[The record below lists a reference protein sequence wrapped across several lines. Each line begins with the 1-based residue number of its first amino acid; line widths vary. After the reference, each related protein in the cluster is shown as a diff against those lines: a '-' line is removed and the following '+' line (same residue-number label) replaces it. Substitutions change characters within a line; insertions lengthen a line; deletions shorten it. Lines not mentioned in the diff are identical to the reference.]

1 MSGASAEGGES
12 SVMPRSDPSPDS
24 LAGLDFGAR
33 PPRRL
38 TRADVDAAVLRSAGL
53 GDLVDRLWREGA
65 AASNAAR
72 RSVTAHLRER
82 FGARDPH
89 SGAILRVVFVLL
101 LLSVLPIGMLN
112 GIRLGIENT
121 VVPGAIVS
129 VVVGAGVVAAV
140 AAAGGRPLG
149 RPVALQSTLL
159 AILLVVA
166 AGVAWVVADGWVRI
180 AYLVG
185 AALAAIAAIVV
196 RVVPARGRS
205 MTTDIDHGVEL
216 AHLDVAAEIATERER
231 MTAEL
236 TRELEGRPDV
246 AELVRRR
253 SAAIVELHARGGAM
267 QADEPDTPPGGFIIQ
282 QQTMLWLPASRLA

>member
-1 MSGASAEGGES
+1 MTA
-12 SVMPRSDPSPDS
+12 SDPPTDG

-33 PPRRL
+33 PHQRL

-53 GDLVDRLWREGA
+53 GDPVDRLWHEGA

-89 SGAILRVVFVLL
+89 SGVILRVVFVLL

-121 VVPGAIVS
+121 VVPGGIVS
-129 VVVGAGVVAAV
+129 VVVGIGALAAV

-159 AILLVVA
+159 AVLVIA
-166 AGVAWVVADGWVRI
+166 AAAVAWVVTDGGVRML
-180 AYLVG
+180 YLLG
-185 AALAAIAAIVV
+185 AVLAAIAAIVV
-196 RVVPARGRS
+196 RLMRARGGS
-205 MTTDIDHGVEL
+205 MTTDIDNGVEL
-216 AHLDVAAEIATERER
+216 AHLDVAAEIAVERDR

-236 TRELEGRPDV
+236 MRDLDGRTDV

-253 SAAIVELHARGGAM
+253 SAAIDELRSRGGAM
-267 QADEPDTPPGGFIIQ
+267 EADEPDTPPGGFIIHE
-282 QQTMLWLPASRLA
+282 QTMLWLPVSQRR

>member
-12 SVMPRSDPSPDS
+12 SVMPRSDPSPDGLS
-24 LAGLDFGAR
+24 GLDFGAR
-33 PPRRL
+33 APQRL

-140 AAAGGRPLG
+140 AAAGGDRSDDRSPCRARCSPSCWSSPRAWPGWSPTAGCGSPISSAPRSRRGDAG
-149 RPVALQSTLL
+149 RRTGHSPGRVHHSGADDAVAS
-159 AILLVVA
+159 
-166 AGVAWVVADGWVRI
+166 GE
-180 AYLVG
+180 
-185 AALAAIAAIVV
+185 
-196 RVVPARGRS
+196 PAR
-205 MTTDIDHGVEL
+205 M
-216 AHLDVAAEIATERER
+216 
-231 MTAEL
+231 M
-236 TRELEGRPDV
+236 P
-246 AELVRRR
+246 
-253 SAAIVELHARGGAM
+253 
-267 QADEPDTPPGGFIIQ
+267 
-282 QQTMLWLPASRLA
+282 

>member
-1 MSGASAEGGES
+1 MTA
-12 SVMPRSDPSPDS
+12 SDPPTDG

-33 PPRRL
+33 PHQRL

-53 GDLVDRLWREGA
+53 GDLVDRLWHEGA

-89 SGAILRVVFVLL
+89 SGVILRVVFVLL

-121 VVPGAIVS
+121 VVPGGIVS
-129 VVVGAGVVAAV
+129 VVVGIGALAAV
-140 AAAGGRPLG
+140 AAGGGRPLG

-159 AILLVVA
+159 AVLVIA
-166 AGVAWVVADGWVRI
+166 AAAVAWVVTDGGVRML
-180 AYLVG
+180 YLLG
-185 AALAAIAAIVV
+185 AVLAAIAAIVV
-196 RVVPARGRS
+196 RLMRARGGS
-205 MTTDIDHGVEL
+205 MTTDIDNGVEL
-216 AHLDVAAEIATERER
+216 AHLDVAAEIAVERDR

-236 TRELEGRPDV
+236 MRDLDGRTDV

-253 SAAIVELHARGGAM
+253 SAAIDELRSRGGAM
-267 QADEPDTPPGGFIIQ
+267 EADEPDTPPGGFIIHE
-282 QQTMLWLPASRLA
+282 QTMLWLPVSQRQRR

>member
-1 MSGASAEGGES
+1 MTA
-12 SVMPRSDPSPDS
+12 SDPPTDG

-33 PPRRL
+33 PHQRL

-53 GDLVDRLWREGA
+53 GDLVDRLWHEGA

-89 SGAILRVVFVLL
+89 SGVILRVVFVLL

-112 GIRLGIENT
+112 GIRLGVENT
-121 VVPGAIVS
+121 VVPGGIVS
-129 VVVGAGVVAAV
+129 VVVGIGALAAV

-159 AILLVVA
+159 AVLVIA
-166 AGVAWVVADGWVRI
+166 AAAVAWVVTDGGIRML
-180 AYLVG
+180 YLLG
-185 AALAAIAAIVV
+185 AVIAAIAAIVV
-196 RVVPARGRS
+196 RLMRARGGS
-205 MTTDIDHGVEL
+205 MTTDIDNGVEL
-216 AHLDVAAEIATERER
+216 AHLDVAAEIAVERDR

-236 TRELEGRPDV
+236 MRDLDGRTDV

-253 SAAIVELHARGGAM
+253 SAAIDKLRSRGGAM
-267 QADEPDTPPGGFIIQ
+267 EADEPDTPPGGFIIHD
-282 QQTMLWLPASRLA
+282 QTMLWLPVSQRQRR

>member
-1 MSGASAEGGES
+1 MTA
-12 SVMPRSDPSPDS
+12 SDPPPDG

-33 PPRRL
+33 PHQRL

-53 GDLVDRLWREGA
+53 GDLVDRLWHEGA

-89 SGAILRVVFVLL
+89 SGVILRVVFVLL

-112 GIRLGIENT
+112 GIRLGVENT
-121 VVPGAIVS
+121 VVPGGIVS
-129 VVVGAGVVAAV
+129 VVVGIGALAAV

-159 AILLVVA
+159 AVLMIAA
-166 AGVAWVVADGWVRI
+166 AGVAWVVTDGGVRML
-180 AYLVG
+180 YLLG
-185 AALAAIAAIVV
+185 AVLAAIAAIVV
-196 RVVPARGRS
+196 RLMRARGGS
-205 MTTDIDHGVEL
+205 MTTDIDSGVES
-216 AHLDVAAEIATERER
+216 AHLDVAAEIAVERDR

-236 TRELEGRPDV
+236 MHDLVGRTDV

-253 SAAIVELHARGGAM
+253 SAAIGELHSRGGAM
-267 QADEPDTPPGGFIIQ
+267 EADEPDTPLGGFIIHE
-282 QQTMLWLPASRLA
+282 QTMLWLPVSQRR

>member
-1 MSGASAEGGES
+1 MAA
-12 SVMPRSDPSPDS
+12 SDPPPDG
-24 LAGLDFGAR
+24 LAGLNFGAR
-33 PPRRL
+33 APQRL

-53 GDLVDRLWREGA
+53 GDLVDRLWHEGA

-89 SGAILRVVFVLL
+89 SGVILRVVFVLL

-121 VVPGAIVS
+121 VVPGGIVS
-129 VVVGAGVVAAV
+129 VVVGIGALAAV

-159 AILLVVA
+159 AVLVIA
-166 AGVAWVVADGWVRI
+166 AAAVAWVVTDGGIRML
-180 AYLVG
+180 YLLG
-185 AALAAIAAIVV
+185 AVLAAIAAIVV
-196 RVVPARGRS
+196 RLMRARGGS
-205 MTTDIDHGVEL
+205 MTTDIDNGVEL
-216 AHLDVAAEIATERER
+216 AHLDVAAEIAVERDR

-236 TRELEGRPDV
+236 MRDLDGRTDV

-253 SAAIVELHARGGAM
+253 SAAIDELRSRGGAM
-267 QADEPDTPPGGFIIQ
+267 EADEPDTPPGGFIIHE
-282 QQTMLWLPASRLA
+282 QTMLWLPVSQRQRQ

>member
-1 MSGASAEGGES
+1 MPES
-12 SVMPRSDPSPDS
+12 RSDSSPDGLS
-24 LAGLDFGAR
+24 GLDFGAR
-33 PPRRL
+33 APQRL

-65 AASNAAR
+65 AASNTAR
-72 RSVTAHLRER
+72 RSVTARLRER
-82 FGARDPH
+82 FGARDPQ

-149 RPVALQSTLL
+149 RPVALQSTVL
-159 AILLVVA
+159 AILLIVA

-196 RVVPARGRS
+196 RVVRARGHS
-205 MTTDIDHGVEL
+205 MTTDIDHGVEV

-236 TRELEGRPDV
+236 TRELEKRPDG

-253 SAAIVELHARGGAM
+253 SAAIAQLRSGGGSM
-267 QADEPDTPPGGFIIQ
+267 QADDPDTPPGGFIIQ
-282 QQTMLWLPASRLA
+282 EQTMLWLPVSQRQER

>member
-1 MSGASAEGGES
+1 MPES
-12 SVMPRSDPSPDS
+12 RRGSSSDG

-33 PPRRL
+33 SPQRL

-72 RSVTAHLRER
+72 RSVTSHLRER

-89 SGAILRVVFVLL
+89 SGVILRVVFVLL

-129 VVVGAGVVAAV
+129 VAVGVGALAAV
-140 AAAGGRPLG
+140 AAAGSRPLG

-159 AILLVVA
+159 AILLIAA
-166 AGVAWVVADGWVRI
+166 AGVAWVVTDDSVRI
-180 AYLVG
+180 LYLLG
-185 AALAAIAAIVV
+185 AVLAAIAAIVV
-196 RVVPARGRS
+196 RIMRARGGS
-205 MTTDIDHGVEL
+205 MTTDIDNGVEL
-216 AHLDVAAEIATERER
+216 AHLDVAAEIAVERDR
-231 MTAEL
+231 ITADL
-236 TRELEGRPDV
+236 MRELAGRPDV

-253 SAAIVELHARGGAM
+253 SAAIVELRARGGAM
-267 QADEPDTPPGGFIIQ
+267 QEDESHAPLGAFVIQ
-282 QQTMLWLPASRLA
+282 EQTMLWLPVSQRQQH

>member
-1 MSGASAEGGES
+1 MPES
-12 SVMPRSDPSPDS
+12 RPDS
-24 LAGLDFGAR
+24 SPNGLAGLDFGAR
-33 PPRRL
+33 PHQRL

-53 GDLVDRLWREGA
+53 GDLVDRLWHEGA

-89 SGAILRVVFVLL
+89 SGVILRVVFVLL

-121 VVPGAIVS
+121 VVPGGIVS
-129 VVVGAGVVAAV
+129 VVVGIGALAAV

-159 AILLVVA
+159 AVLVIA
-166 AGVAWVVADGWVRI
+166 AAAVAWVVTDGGIRML
-180 AYLVG
+180 YLLG
-185 AALAAIAAIVV
+185 AVIAAIAAIVV
-196 RVVPARGRS
+196 RLMRARGGS
-205 MTTDIDHGVEL
+205 MTTDIDNGVEL
-216 AHLDVAAEIATERER
+216 AHLDVAAEIAVERDR

-236 TRELEGRPDV
+236 MRDLDGRTDV

-253 SAAIVELHARGGAM
+253 SAAIDELRSRGGAM
-267 QADEPDTPPGGFIIQ
+267 EADEPDTPPGGFIIHE
-282 QQTMLWLPASRLA
+282 QTMLWLPVSQRQRQ

>member
-1 MSGASAEGGES
+1 MPES
-12 SVMPRSDPSPDS
+12 RPDS
-24 LAGLDFGAR
+24 SPNGLAGLDFGAR
-33 PPRRL
+33 PHQRL

-53 GDLVDRLWREGA
+53 GDLVDRLWHEGA

-89 SGAILRVVFVLL
+89 SGVILRVVFVLL

-112 GIRLGIENT
+112 GIRLGVENT
-121 VVPGAIVS
+121 VVPGGIVS
-129 VVVGAGVVAAV
+129 VVVGIGALTAV

-159 AILLVVA
+159 AVLVIA
-166 AGVAWVVADGWVRI
+166 AAAVAWVVTDGGIRML
-180 AYLVG
+180 YLLG
-185 AALAAIAAIVV
+185 AVLAAIAAIVV
-196 RVVPARGRS
+196 RLMRARGGS
-205 MTTDIDHGVEL
+205 MTTDIDNGVEL
-216 AHLDVAAEIATERER
+216 AHLDVAAEIAVERDR

-236 TRELEGRPDV
+236 MRDLDGRTDV

-253 SAAIVELHARGGAM
+253 SAAIDELRSRGGAM
-267 QADEPDTPPGGFIIQ
+267 EADEPDTPPGGFIIHE
-282 QQTMLWLPASRLA
+282 QTMLWLPVSQRQRR

>member
-1 MSGASAEGGES
+1 MTA
-12 SVMPRSDPSPDS
+12 SDPPTDG

-33 PPRRL
+33 PHQRL

-53 GDLVDRLWREGA
+53 GDLVDRLWHEGA

-89 SGAILRVVFVLL
+89 SGVILRVVFVLL

-121 VVPGAIVS
+121 VVPGGIVS
-129 VVVGAGVVAAV
+129 VVVGIGALAAV

-159 AILLVVA
+159 AVLVIA
-166 AGVAWVVADGWVRI
+166 AAAVAWVVTDGGVRML
-180 AYLVG
+180 YLLG
-185 AALAAIAAIVV
+185 AVLAAIAAIVV
-196 RVVPARGRS
+196 RLMRARGGS
-205 MTTDIDHGVEL
+205 MTTDIDNGVEL
-216 AHLDVAAEIATERER
+216 AHLDVAAEIAVERDR

-236 TRELEGRPDV
+236 MRDLDGRTDV

-253 SAAIVELHARGGAM
+253 SAAIDELRSRGGAM
-267 QADEPDTPPGGFIIQ
+267 EADEPDTPPGGFIIHE
-282 QQTMLWLPASRLA
+282 QTMLWLPVSQRQRR

>member
-1 MSGASAEGGES
+1 
-12 SVMPRSDPSPDS
+12 MPRSDPSPDS

-159 AILLVVA
+159 AISLMAAASVAVV
-166 AGVAWVVADGWVRI
+166 VTDGWVRT

-185 AALAAIAAIVV
+185 AVLGAIAAIVV
-196 RVVPARGRS
+196 RVVRARGRQ
-205 MTTDIDHGVEL
+205 MTEDIDTGVES
-216 AHLDVAAEIATERER
+216 AHLDVAAEIATQRER

-236 TRELEGRPDV
+236 TRELEKRPDL

-253 SAAIVELHARGGAM
+253 SAAIVELHSRGGAM
-267 QADEPDTPPGGFIIQ
+267 QADAPDTPPGGFIIRE
-282 QQTMLWLPASRLA
+282 QTMLWLPVSQRHDR

>member
-1 MSGASAEGGES
+1 MPES
-12 SVMPRSDPSPDS
+12 RPDS
-24 LAGLDFGAR
+24 SPNGLAGLDFGAR
-33 PPRRL
+33 PHQRL

-53 GDLVDRLWREGA
+53 GDLVDRLWHEGA

-89 SGAILRVVFVLL
+89 SGVILRVVFVLL

-121 VVPGAIVS
+121 VVPGGIVS
-129 VVVGAGVVAAV
+129 VVVGIGALAAV

-159 AILLVVA
+159 AVLVIA
-166 AGVAWVVADGWVRI
+166 AAAVAWVVTDGGIRML
-180 AYLVG
+180 YLLG
-185 AALAAIAAIVV
+185 AVLAAIAAIVV
-196 RVVPARGRS
+196 RLMRARGGS
-205 MTTDIDHGVEL
+205 MTTDIDNGVEL
-216 AHLDVAAEIATERER
+216 AHLDVAAEIAVERDR

-236 TRELEGRPDV
+236 MRDLDGRTDV

-253 SAAIVELHARGGAM
+253 SAAIDELRSRGGAM
-267 QADEPDTPPGGFIIQ
+267 EADEPDTPPGGFIIHE
-282 QQTMLWLPASRLA
+282 QTMLWLPVSQRQRQ